1 MQRLIMLVFLPVT
14 FFIQSAFSQP
24 DSTVPAWTERLS
36 VQYAQHRG
44 HVSKNY
50 DTEFPLSGSICHQI
64 SILRVTDGSR
74 QWHRHYRYPL
84 SGIGMSYMRF
94 GNDSVLGSAIGI
106 FPQWVMEGR
115 KDKRLTYS
123 FSLGAGLA
131 FFTRFYDRKTNPENE
146 LIGSR
151 ITNITTIG
159 FHLNYQ
165 VTSHWQAFAGAS
177 LFHYSNGHTAI
188 PNMGLNDHPYS
199 FGFAYRPLTVP
210 RQPSVAE
217 EPADRRIRFNIRFG
231 RGMQEMA
238 GSTFPVKGPSY
249 PVYNLA
255 LFASKLVSDVNN
267 LHLGMYATYYSGYY
281 DFMLLEQIYQGEE
294 RRRSFVYS
302 AFGGHEFLIGHFGFT
317 QELVVNLHNPFYRE
331 LYYRRY
337 YEQETF
343 PQNLPLYLGLRLQF
357 DYYPFKAA
365 TVRKNN
371 LYVGANLKTIVSKAD
386 YVELH
391 IGCSL

>member
-1 MQRLIMLVFLPVT
+1 MLVFLPVT
-14 FFIQSAFSQP
+14 FFVIPAFSQQ
-24 DSTVPAWTERLS
+24 DSTMQALHERFSL
-36 VQYAQHRG
+36 QYALHRG

-50 DTEFPLSGSICHQI
+50 DTEFPLTGSICHQI
-64 SILRVTDGSR
+64 SVLRVTDGSR
-74 QWHRHYRYPL
+74 HWHRHYRYPL

-94 GNDSVLGSAIGI
+94 GNDTVLGSAIGL
-106 FPQWVMEGR
+106 FPQWVIEGR
-115 KDKRLTYS
+115 KGKRLTYS

-131 FFTRFYDRKTNPENE
+131 YFTRYYDRMSNPENE

-151 ITNITTIG
+151 ITNITIIG
-159 FHLNYQ
+159 FRLNFQASPYWQ
-165 VTSHWQAFAGAS
+165 VFAGAS

-188 PNMGLNDHPYS
+188 PNMGLNDRPYS
-199 FGFAYRPLTVP
+199 FGIAYRPRTRPISTVFTD
-210 RQPSVAE
+210 ALG
-217 EPADRRIRFNIRFG
+217 DRRIRFNIRIG

-238 GSTFPVKGPSY
+238 GSTFPVRGPSY

-255 LFASKLVSDVNN
+255 IFASKLVSYVNN
-267 LHLGMYATYYSGYY
+267 LHLGLYATYYSGYY
-281 DFMLLEQIYQGEE
+281 NFMLLEQIYQGQE

-302 AFGGHEFLIGHFGFT
+302 AFAGHEFLIGHFGFT
-317 QELVVNLHNPFYRE
+317 QELVVNFHNPFYRE

-337 YEQETF
+337 YEPEDF

-357 DYYPFKAA
+357 DYYPFKQAV
-365 TVRKNN
+365 VRKNN
-371 LYVGANLKTIVSKAD
+371 IYVGANLKTIVSKAD